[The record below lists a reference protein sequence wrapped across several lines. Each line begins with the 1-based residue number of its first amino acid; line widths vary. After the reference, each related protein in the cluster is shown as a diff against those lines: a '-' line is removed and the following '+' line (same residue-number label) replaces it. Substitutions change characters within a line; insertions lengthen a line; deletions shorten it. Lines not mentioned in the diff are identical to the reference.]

1 MLSNYK
7 RINILKETEYFADFN
22 LISGL
27 VLDLKKKNP
36 DDDAIADAVSAMA
49 RIGLYVN
56 NMIMEQD
63 LVEKHMTTSRSD
75 KNRAITRA
83 RTADQRLQE
92 AEKMLKDYKNMYG

>member
-22 LISGL
+22 LVSKLI
-27 VLDLKKKNP
+27 LDLKEKDPN
-36 DDDAIADAVSAMA
+36 DDLVSDAVSAMA

-83 RTADQRLQE
+83 READKRLEE
-92 AEKMLKDYKNMYG
+92 AEKMLNDYKKMYG